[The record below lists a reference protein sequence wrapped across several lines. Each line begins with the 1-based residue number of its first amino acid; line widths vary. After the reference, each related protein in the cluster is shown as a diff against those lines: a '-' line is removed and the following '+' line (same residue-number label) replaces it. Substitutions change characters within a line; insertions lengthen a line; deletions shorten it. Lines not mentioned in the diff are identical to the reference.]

1 MLGSPPTR
9 QVRGEFDSQDYPERK
24 RRFTGRVWRSGDRY
38 EGGYDSAVNLRVEV
52 RDGVFGVTPENS
64 REEMAGT
71 TRLELATSAVTGQ
84 RDQTLQQRRGCQN
97 TCKPY
102 KKSAFVGWVVGWKFA
117 ASGSCPP
124 QNALL

>member
-1 MLGSPPTR
+1 MVCIYSTEHIRVKAYLTMLGSPPTR

-71 TRLELATSAVTGQ
+71 TRLELATSAVTVPRGTMTLSDSCGQ
-84 RDQTLQQRRGCQN
+84 
-97 TCKPY
+97 K
-102 KKSAFVGWVVGWKFA
+102 
-117 ASGSCPP
+117 
-124 QNALL
+124 

>member
-1 MLGSPPTR
+1 MLWIAPSG
-9 QVRGEFDSQDYPERK
+9 QVRNEFDPRDIVERK

-38 EGGYDSAVNLRVEV
+38 EDGYDSAVNLPVEV

-84 RDQTLQQRRGCQN
+84 RSNQLNYVPEVIAGGQC
-97 TCKPY
+97 
-102 KKSAFVGWVVGWKFA
+102 VI
-117 ASGSCPP
+117 
-124 QNALL
+124 